1 MSSPDL
7 SENVHIRRIRLLL
20 WFAAG
25 LTALL
30 GGSWAVF
37 FGWRGDVNIF
47 LVDLSLLAL
56 GGLVGWLTHKRRT
69 RLAFLVMLGV
79 AYLVIVGMSL
89 FFDVPREDAPR
100 TSHLYL
106 LVMMMACTLVLRGE
120 SRWLR
125 WGAPAVLGV
134 TFIVFASTT
143 WGFES
148 EYLIATSVRRYGGW
162 VHGGIAVIGLMALVH
177 IMLTDVA
184 EANWLELELRKGLTR
199 KEFFLVYQP
208 QVRAD
213 GAVVGAEAL
222 IRWKHPKLGLVPPGQ
237 FITVAEDTG
246 LILPIGEWVLQT
258 ACATLS
264 TWANTPALA
273 GLTLS
278 VNVSAK
284 QFLQPSFVQQVAD
297 VLAANRVPP
306 DRLKVELTES
316 MLVHDMNDIV
326 QKMHLLHSL
335 GVGCSLDDFGTGFSS
350 LSYLKKLPLD
360 QLKIDQSF
368 VRDVLTDP
376 SDAAI
381 ARTVLQLGESLGF
394 SVIAEGVET
403 AGQRDFLL
411 AHRCELFQGY
421 LFSRPLSLA
430 DFETYVSHL

>member
-1 MSSPDL
+1 MSSADL
-7 SENVHIRRIRLLL
+7 SESVHKRRIRLLL

-25 LTALL
+25 LTAAL
-30 GGSWAVF
+30 GASWALF
-37 FGWRGDVNIF
+37 FAWRGNSNIF
-47 LVDLSLLAL
+47 AIDLLLVAL
-56 GGLVGWLTHKRRT
+56 GALVGWLTHQRRT
-69 RLAFLVMLGV
+69 RLAFMVMLGV
-79 AYLVIVGMSL
+79 AYTVIVGMSL
-89 FFDVPREDAPR
+89 YFDVPREHAPR

-106 LVMMMACTLVLRGE
+106 LVLMMACTLVLRDE
-120 SRWLR
+120 SRWFR
-125 WGAPAVLGV
+125 WGVPAVLGV
-134 TFIVFASTT
+134 TFIFFASTT
-143 WGFES
+143 WGIES
-148 EYLIATSVRRYGGW
+148 EYLISTSVRRYGGW
-162 VHGGIAVIGLMALVH
+162 VHGGIAVIGLIALVH

-184 EANWLELELRKGLTR
+184 EANWLELELRKGLSR

-237 FITVAEDTG
+237 FIGAAEDTG
-246 LILPIGEWVLQT
+246 LILPIGDWVLQT
-258 ACATLS
+258 ACETLA
-264 TWANTPALA
+264 TWATKPALA

-284 QFLQPSFVQQVAD
+284 QFLQPAFVQQVAD
-297 VLAANRVPP
+297 VLAGTGVQPA
-306 DRLKVELTES
+306 RLKVELTES

-326 QKMHLLHSL
+326 QKMHQLHTL

-394 SVIAEGVET
+394 SVVAEGVET

-411 AHRCELFQGY
+411 THRCELFQGY
-421 LFSRPLSLA
+421 FFSRPLPLA

>member
-1 MSSPDL
+1 MTSNEL
-7 SENVHIRRIRLLL
+7 SVAVHKRRIRLLL
-20 WFAAG
+20 WVSAG
-25 LTALL
+25 LMSLL
-30 GGSWAVF
+30 GLGWALF
-37 FGWRGDVNIF
+37 FSFIGDVKVAGVELLLLLMGC
-47 LVDLSLLAL
+47 LVA
-56 GGLVGWLTHKRRT
+56 WLTHLGRT
-69 RLAFLVMLGV
+69 RLAFLVMAVSAYSVLV
-79 AYLVIVGMSL
+79 AFSL
-89 FFDVPREDAPR
+89 FFDVPDAVTPR

-106 LVMMMACTLVLRGE
+106 LVLMLACVLVLRDE

-125 WGAPAVLGV
+125 WGVPGVLMITFVYFACTSWGV
-134 TFIVFASTT
+134 VSD
-143 WGFES
+143 
-148 EYLIATSVRRYGGW
+148 YLIPASVRQVGVW
-162 VHGGIAVIGLMALVH
+162 INASAAVAGLAALIN

-199 KEFFLVYQP
+199 QEFFLVYQP

-237 FITVAEDTG
+237 FIAAAEDTG

-264 TWANTPALA
+264 TWAKTPALA

-284 QFLQPSFVQQVAD
+284 QFLQATFVQQVAD
-297 VLAANRVPP
+297 ALTSKGVLAA
-306 DRLKVELTES
+306 RLKVELTES

-326 QKMHLLHSL
+326 QKMHQLQGL

-411 AHRCELFQGY
+411 AHHCELFQGY
-421 LFSRPLSLA
+421 LFSRPLTA
-430 DFETYVSHL
+430 GDFEEFVLSR

>member
-1 MSSPDL
+1 MSPPAL
-7 SENVHIRRIRLLL
+7 SDGVHKRRIRLLL
-20 WFAAG
+20 WVSAG
-25 LTALL
+25 LMTSLGLGWMLFFAWMGDIKVAAVELL
-30 GGSWAVF
+30 
-37 FGWRGDVNIF
+37 
-47 LVDLSLLAL
+47 LLL
-56 GGLVGWLTHKRRT
+56 MGTLVGWLTHIRRT
-69 RLAFLVMLGV
+69 RLAFLIMIGSAYVVLV
-79 AYLVIVGMSL
+79 AFSL
-89 FFDVPREDAPR
+89 FFDVPDAVTPR

-106 LVMMMACTLVLRGE
+106 LVLMLACVLVLRDE
-120 SRWLR
+120 PVWLR
-125 WGAPAVLGV
+125 LMAPAVLMT
-134 TFIVFASTT
+134 TFIYFACTS
-143 WGFES
+143 WGYES
-148 EYLIATSVRRYGGW
+148 EYLIPSSVRQVGVW
-162 VHGGIAVIGLMALVH
+162 INATAAVVGLAALIN

-184 EANWLELELRKGLTR
+184 EANWLELELRKGLSR

-237 FITVAEDTG
+237 FIGAAEDTG
-246 LILPIGEWVLQT
+246 LILPIGDWVLQT
-258 ACATLS
+258 ACETLA
-264 TWANTPALA
+264 TWATKPALA

-284 QFLQPSFVQQVAD
+284 QFLQPAFVQQVAD
-297 VLAANRVPP
+297 VLAGTGVQPA
-306 DRLKVELTES
+306 RLKVELTES

-326 QKMHLLHSL
+326 QKMHQLHTL

-394 SVIAEGVET
+394 SVVAEGVET

-411 AHRCELFQGY
+411 THRCELFQGY
-421 LFSRPLSLA
+421 FFSRPLPLA

>member
-1 MSSPDL
+1 MSSADL
-7 SENVHIRRIRLLL
+7 SESVHKRRIRLLL
-20 WFAAG
+20 WFSAGFTAA
-25 LTALL
+25 L
-30 GGSWAVF
+30 GASWALF
-37 FGWRGDVNIF
+37 FAWRGEGSVLAIDLLLMVLGA
-47 LVDLSLLAL
+47 LVA
-56 GGLVGWLTHKRRT
+56 WLTHQRRT
-69 RLAFLVMLGV
+69 RLAFIVMLAV
-79 AYLVIVGMSL
+79 AYAVIVGISV
-89 FFDVPREDAPR
+89 FFDIPREYAPR

-106 LVMMMACTLVLRGE
+106 LVLMMACTLVLRDE
-120 SRWLR
+120 PRWLR
-125 WGAPAVLGV
+125 WGTPALLGM
-134 TFIVFASTT
+134 TFIFFASTT
-143 WGFES
+143 WGIES
-148 EYLIATSVRRYGGW
+148 EYLISTSVRRYGGW
-162 VHGGIAVIGLMALVH
+162 VHGGIAVVGLVALVH

-184 EANWLELELRKGLTR
+184 EANWLELELRKGLSR

-213 GAVVGAEAL
+213 GVVVGAEAL

-237 FITVAEDTG
+237 FIGAAEDTG
-246 LILPIGEWVLQT
+246 LILPMGDWVLQT
-258 ACATLS
+258 ACETLAAWATK
-264 TWANTPALA
+264 PALA

-284 QFLQPSFVQQVAD
+284 QFLQATFVQQVTDALTTKG
-297 VLAANRVPP
+297 VQPA
-306 DRLKVELTES
+306 RLKVELTES

-326 QKMHLLHSL
+326 QKMHQLHAL

-350 LSYLKKLPLD
+350 LTYLKKLPLD

-394 SVIAEGVET
+394 SVVAEGVET

-421 LFSRPLSLA
+421 FFSRPLPLA

>member
-1 MSSPDL
+1 MTSHEL
-7 SENVHIRRIRLLL
+7 SAGVHKRRIRLLL
-20 WFAAG
+20 WVSSGLMSVLGLGWALFFSFIGDYKVAG
-25 LTALL
+25 VELL
-30 GGSWAVF
+30 
-37 FGWRGDVNIF
+37 
-47 LVDLSLLAL
+47 LLAM
-56 GGLVGWLTHKRRT
+56 GGLVAWLTHLRRT
-69 RLAFLVMLGV
+69 RLAFLVMIGSAYAVLV
-79 AYLVIVGMSL
+79 AFSL
-89 FFDVPREDAPR
+89 FFDVPDAITPR

-106 LVMMMACTLVLRGE
+106 LVLMLACVLVLRDE
-120 SRWLR
+120 PRWLR
-125 WGAPAVLGV
+125 WSIPTVLMV
-134 TFIVFASTT
+134 TFVYFASTS

-148 EYLIATSVRRYGGW
+148 DYLIPAAVRRVGVWINAGA
-162 VHGGIAVIGLMALVH
+162 AVAGLAALIN

-184 EANWLELELRKGLTR
+184 EANWLELELRKGLSR
-199 KEFFLVYQP
+199 QEFFLVYQP

-213 GAVVGAEAL
+213 GTVVGAEAL

-237 FITVAEDTG
+237 FIAAAEDTG
-246 LILPIGEWVLQT
+246 LILPIGDWVLQK
-258 ACATLS
+258 ACETLS
-264 TWANTPALA
+264 VWATQPALA
-273 GLTLS
+273 TLTLS

-284 QFLQPSFVQQVAD
+284 QFLQPTFVQQVAD
-297 VLAANRVPP
+297 ALASKGVQAA
-306 DRLKVELTES
+306 RLKVELTES

-326 QKMHLLHSL
+326 QKMHQLHDL

-411 AHRCELFQGY
+411 AHHCELFQGY
-421 LFSRPLSLA
+421 LFSKPLVA
-430 DFETYVSHL
+430 RDFEAFVLSA